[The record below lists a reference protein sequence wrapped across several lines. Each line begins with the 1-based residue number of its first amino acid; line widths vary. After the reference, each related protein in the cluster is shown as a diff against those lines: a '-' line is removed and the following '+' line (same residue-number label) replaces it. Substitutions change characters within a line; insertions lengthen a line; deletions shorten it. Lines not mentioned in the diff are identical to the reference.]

1 MRTYLLFLLVVC
13 AAAACPAGK
22 SAACASCGGSLSA
35 SSCVCACA
43 LSRPESLAYALVAFP
58 ALAIFLLYV

>member
-1 MRTYLLFLLVVC
+1 
-13 AAAACPAGK
+13 
-22 SAACASCGGSLSA
+22 
-35 SSCVCACA
+35 VCACA